1 MRSLTEPWV
10 LLTDGEPTVDP
21 VTNNRMPGRSIE
33 IPWTGLLQQRQLTS
47 SSIDIGNTEF
57 ESGHETSGFVLL
69 LTPGIPVMP
78 KRRDRF
84 RGPDGGTYQVVGT
97 PRPRRPARGSR
108 RVAYI
113 AAIVRSASDMKE

>member
-1 MRSLTEPWV
+1 MRELPEKWI
-10 LLTDGEPTVDP
+10 LLADGEPTVDGSTGNRVPGPP
-21 VTNNRMPGRSIE
+21 VE
-33 IPWTGLLQQRQLTS
+33 VEWTGLLQQRQLTS
-47 SSIDIGNTEF
+47 SSIDVGNVEH
-57 ESGHETSGFVLL
+57 EPGHETSGAVLL

-84 RGPDGGTYQVVGT
+84 RGPDGTTYQVVGT